1 MTKNRKIELA
11 RKFTRW
17 LEKSGCIVKV
27 TLDDRYAG
35 LRIFDVV
42 CPTEDGLPYNTLC
55 YTTCYGENKSI
66 EDCWVE
72 ILERRC
78 AGELAIDR
86 FDLIGLSKADTMEEL
101 ELKLEIVDA
110 G

>member
-1 MTKNRKIELA
+1 MTKDRKIELA
-11 RKFTRW
+11 QKFTRW

-27 TLDDRYAG
+27 TCDDRYAG
-35 LRIFDVV
+35 VRIFDVV
-42 CPTEDGLPYNTLC
+42 FPTEDGLPYNTLC
-55 YTTCYGENKSI
+55 YTTCDGKNKSV

-86 FDLIGLSKADTMEEL
+86 FDLIGLGKADTMEEL